1 MKKRFILINFI
12 ILFVSFQNSIFAAE
26 TIFFNGSF
34 STAQEVA
41 KSENKTILLDFTA
54 KWCLPC
60 RWMEK
65 TVFNDQKVIDFAK
78 ENVIIFKVD
87 VDDFDGINMK
97 EFYKV
102 NLLPTTLLMDSNGK
116 ILDRK
121 EESMNSEFFISWI
134 SNTMSTHNIHP
145 IKIPHIEAPK
155 QIDPIVEMT
164 SEPSVEEAETADFE
178 KEINEALENVK
189 TEDSNEQKLEESTQ
203 DINTND
209 EEELKEIEKIL
220 LENKDKSI
228 EDKMV
233 IPMNYFI
240 QTGLFRSFENATRY
254 AKMLDE
260 KLNQNTSIL
269 SIEKDLVPS
278 FQIALGAF
286 ETYEEASLFNEFLK
300 SENIEGIV
308 KKLN

>member
-12 ILFVSFQNSIFAAE
+12 ILFVCLQNCIFAAE

-121 EESMNSEFFISWI
+121 EESMNSDFFIS
-134 SNTMSTHNIHP
+134 P
-145 IKIPHIEAPK
+145 IICSKG
-155 QIDPIVEMT
+155 
-164 SEPSVEEAETADFE
+164 
-178 KEINEALENVK
+178 
-189 TEDSNEQKLEESTQ
+189 
-203 DINTND
+203 
-209 EEELKEIEKIL
+209 L
-220 LENKDKSI
+220 L
-228 EDKMV
+228 
-233 IPMNYFI
+233 
-240 QTGLFRSFENATRY
+240 Q
-254 AKMLDE
+254 
-260 KLNQNTSIL
+260 
-269 SIEKDLVPS
+269 
-278 FQIALGAF
+278 
-286 ETYEEASLFNEFLK
+286 
-300 SENIEGIV
+300 
-308 KKLN
+308 